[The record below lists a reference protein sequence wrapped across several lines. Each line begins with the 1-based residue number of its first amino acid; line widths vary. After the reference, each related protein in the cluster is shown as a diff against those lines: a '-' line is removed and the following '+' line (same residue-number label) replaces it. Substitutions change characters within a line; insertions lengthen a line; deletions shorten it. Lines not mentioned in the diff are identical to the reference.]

1 MKTEVVRVRLTHLE
15 KLKLIDH
22 AESMNMSMSDY
33 IKYCCLIEPPK
44 EAAKTKNEKAWDFA
58 LGLAKIDGIEPSD
71 YFLELVEREKRG
83 EINTE
88 DIRRL
93 LREQYNENKKS
104 ENEVKGNME

>member
-1 MKTEVVRVRLTHLE
+1 MKTEVVRVRLTELE
-15 KLKLIDH
+15 KLRLIDH

-44 EAAKTKNEKAWDFA
+44 EAAKTKNEKAWSFA
-58 LGLAKIDGIEPSD
+58 LGLAQIDGVQPSD

-93 LREQYNENKKS
+93 LREQYNANKKS
-104 ENEVKGNME
+104 ENEVKGSME